1 MLSRGEVIG
10 VSEKEKVPGMAE
22 IAADIKEL
30 GRELGRAFK
39 AASESKKA
47 RQARERIEKELDSL
61 DKGMDKI
68 VEDAKSG
75 KLVKNAR
82 HGLHSSLK
90 SISRKLKD
98 CSDSLDSEK
107 K

>member
-1 MLSRGEVIG
+1 MTE

-22 IAADIKEL
+22 IAADIKKL

-47 RQARERIEKELDSL
+47 HEIREKVEKELDSL
-61 DKGMDKI
+61 DEGMDKI

-75 KLVKNAR
+75 KLGKNLR
-82 HGLHSSLK
+82 HGLHNSLK
-90 SISRKLKD
+90 SISQKIKEY
-98 CSDSLDSEK
+98 SDSLNSEEK
-107 K
+107 